1 MKWKLLVNNFVENV
15 ISELKICLVQSTH
28 SGTHGSSCICSRE
41 WPSQLSMGG
50 ETVKALFPSVGEHQG
65 QEMGVGGLV
74 SRGRGE
80 GIGGFGGETR
90 KEDNI

>member
-1 MKWKLLVNNFVENV
+1 
-15 ISELKICLVQSTH
+15 
-28 SGTHGSSCICSRE
+28 
-41 WPSQLSMGG
+41 MGG